1 MKSIAEA
8 VDSLGGMAQKQQLVR
23 LGATD
28 RDLTYAYQQRW
39 VIRARNGWYST
50 KPENSPEVRAVR
62 VGGRLTGISA
72 LIAMGAW
79 VLDTDQP
86 LHVSVH
92 DNAARLRSQINRRV
106 RFDAEQM
113 PGVVLHWDAIDV
125 AERGTAVSVGLT
137 DALFRVIVDEP
148 LEVAVACLDW
158 ALHTRVLRRFEFR
171 RLIRSLPVEYR
182 YVEEFVDG
190 ACESLPESL
199 SKTRLKL
206 RGHRVTTQVRLPD
219 GKRIDLVVD
228 DIVGLETDGREFHVD
243 AFEIDRSK
251 DIDII
256 LADYLP
262 MRVSAH
268 MVFHDWNRFYL
279 AMVIVA
285 HSRSPHR
292 QSRSEIQ
299 EIVAAAELRAAT
311 FRHPPTREERK
322 VLNFR
327 QSDAPG
333 GNSPQPTSLHPV

>member
-62 VGGRLTGISA
+62 VGGCLTGISA

-182 YVEEFVDG
+182 YVENFVDG

-285 HSRSPHR
+285 HSRSPR
-292 QSRSEIQ
+292 RPSRSEIQ